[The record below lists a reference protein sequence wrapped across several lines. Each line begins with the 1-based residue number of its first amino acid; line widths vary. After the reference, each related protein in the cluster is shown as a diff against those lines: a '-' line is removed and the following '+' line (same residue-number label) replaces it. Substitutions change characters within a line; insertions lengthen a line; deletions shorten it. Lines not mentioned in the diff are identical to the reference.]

1 MRHLKSIFLV
11 AVSFLLLLSGC
22 SSDSA
27 SSKKESADGK
37 TTITFWH
44 PMTDITGDAVK
55 EVVKAFEKENPDIKV
70 KSVYIA
76 NQGEGSNEKLLS
88 SIAGGNPPDV
98 AYFDRFEIAS
108 WAAQGSLED
117 LSDLAK
123 KDNISKENFYPFAW
137 EEATFEDKLY
147 GLPTTTDSRLVY
159 YNKKHFEKAG
169 LDPENP
175 PKTIA
180 ELEEAAEKLT
190 IKKGKRFSQI
200 GFIPWLD
207 QGWFYGWGWAFGG
220 DFYNPETK
228 EVTADDP
235 KNVEALKWITDYS
248 KKYNIEDITAF
259 TNSQGTGA
267 MDPFLTGQISMKVS
281 GPWTVSA
288 INKFKPDLEYGV
300 FPIPTPTGDNY
311 STWSGGWSVIIP
323 KGAKEKEAAWEF
335 LKFFSGEEGQKIFSG
350 IAKDFSII
358 DSVNEELGYKD
369 DPILKEF
376 VEILP
381 SSKHRPVMTQGS
393 LYWNELAS
401 AVENATR
408 GNGTPEELL
417 KKVND
422 KVTKSLK

>member
-1 MRHLKSIFLV
+1 MRHFKSIVLL

-22 SSDSA
+22 SSESS
-27 SSKKESADGK
+27 SSKETADGK

-117 LSDLAK
+117 LTDLAK
-123 KDNISKENFYPFAW
+123 KDSITKENFYPFAW
-137 EEATFEDKLY
+137 GKATYEDKLY

-200 GFIPWLD
+200 GLIPWLD

-220 DFYNPETK
+220 DFYNPETQ

-235 KNVEALKWITDYS
+235 KNVEALKWITDYA

-267 MDPFLTGQISMKVS
+267 MDPFLTEQISMKVS

-300 FPIPTPTGDNY
+300 FPMPTPTGDNFT
-311 STWSGGWSVIIP
+311 TWSGGWSTVIP

-376 VEILP
+376 VDILP
-381 SSKHRPVMTQGS
+381 SSNHRPVMTQGS

-417 KKVND
+417 KKVDD